1 MVFIEHIVF
10 QDIINFIDKLRFES
24 NISIEAF
31 CENIIDS
38 TTYWR
43 YLTGKRLPSIE
54 KFLMMIEKLGIKYS
68 AFFEALENHL
78 KRKI

>member
-1 MVFIEHIVF
+1 MVFIERIVF

-31 CENIIDS
+31 CENIIES
-38 TTYWR
+38 STYWR
-43 YLTGKRLPSIE
+43 YLKGKRLPSIE
-54 KFLMMIEKLGIKYS
+54 KVLMMIEKLGIKYS

-78 KRKI
+78 KSKI